1 MLQTTLI
8 IIHLV
13 LCVFL
18 VISILMQES
27 KQQGMSAAISG
38 GSSESF
44 FSKNKGKTKEALLAK
59 ITTVVAIL
67 FIVNSVLLAFFI
79 K

>member
-1 MLQTTLI
+1 MLQNILI
-8 IIHLV
+8 AIHLV

-18 VISILMQES
+18 IVTILLQES

-38 GSSESF
+38 GSSDSF
-44 FSKNKGKTKEALLAK
+44 FSKNKGKTKEAMLSRL
-59 ITTVVAIL
+59 TTAMAIL
-67 FIVNSVLLAFFI
+67 FIVNSVLLAFFV